1 MSVVI
6 RMQRAGGRNYPFFR
20 VVVADSRRAR
30 DGRFLEKVGYYNP
43 LAKPFQVELDR
54 ERLRYW
60 VERGARPSEAVAAL
74 MRKASVPTAPERP
87 PVAEVP
93 RPPAPEAPPRPPA
106 PEAPRAETPPAA
118 ETP

>member
-43 LAKPFQVELDR
+43 LSRPAQVQLDQ
-54 ERLRYW
+54 ERMRFW
-60 VERGARPSEAVAAL
+60 MERGARPSESVAVLLKRFQSAHPVAAG
-74 MRKASVPTAPERP
+74 SGTATPS
-87 PVAEVP
+87 
-93 RPPAPEAPPRPPA
+93 PAPAPQEGAGPSA
-106 PEAPRAETPPAA
+106 GEGNAA
-118 ETP
+118 GQSPD

>member
-43 LAKPFQVELDR
+43 LSQPAQVQLDQ
-54 ERLRYW
+54 ERIRFW
-60 VERGARPSEAVAAL
+60 VGRGAQPSESVAVLLKHFA
-74 MRKASVPTAPERP
+74 KAN
-87 PVAEVP
+87 
-93 RPPAPEAPPRPPA
+93 PPAPAVAEPVPASRTASPEGAAVAPS
-106 PEAPRAETPPAA
+106 PETQPSAGE
-118 ETP
+118 

>member
-43 LAKPFQVELDR
+43 LSKPAQINLDA
-54 ERLRYW
+54 ERIRYW
-60 VERGARPSEAVAAL
+60 VGNGAKMSESVAAL
-74 MRKASVPTAPERP
+74 WKQSGGKLDANTAP
-87 PVAEVP
+87 A
-93 RPPAPEAPPRPPA
+93 APEIPA
-106 PEAPRAETPPAA
+106 
-118 ETP
+118 